1 MDATNRKMKYMKRA
15 QESEL
20 VNINFDLSTL
30 ELMSAFVISD
40 NKNIRKSNLINM
52 KNLFESINTKI
63 YENDPIRKK
72 HVNFIKKGLEARLVK
87 NLNNPQII
95 EKYVNG
101 GIINDN
107 QDSDE
112 LVKISEMKSLNN
124 SEIDF
129 INQQVSNSLKNSY
142 FYNDIDKLEELI
154 IRFKSGD
161 FSNSDQIVNDFE
173 DEVIRLASLFRHA
186 RVENQQELT
195 FSLRDSV
202 FNNVFTDIHEELTN
216 PNRLLFTGMQGFNKL
231 IGGGFEAGRVY
242 MLLGLAGAGKS
253 MVLLNLAKQI
263 KDYNKDYRV
272 KDPTKTPCVI
282 ILTMENSVQETIDRL
297 YQITTSED
305 MKASDVNTAML
316 KFRENGMTI
325 SDESPIDIMVKYV
338 PNRTITTEFLYTL
351 YEELE
356 EDGYE
361 MICCIQDHVKRIKS
375 NERTPEVRI
384 ELGNV
389 INEFKNFA
397 IAKDVVVITNSHL
410 NRDAAAKVEDGKNNN
425 RNEVINNIGKQNV
438 GESLLMIDNVD
449 MAIVINREE
458 DHATKQEYMG
468 FKRIKA
474 RVRVDHNFI
483 KVYQPFEENNT
494 AKLSVDRG
502 LGVLLSRESLLSE
515 SPINTG
521 ANNAIAKQQND
532 RYVNKF
538 ENKPNNELVTFISQT
553 NTNDRY
559 INKPKK
565 VQESK
570 RVNIVNKKRIP
581 RLVYGEKVRVV

>member
-1 MDATNRKMKYMKRA
+1 MDIVNRKMKYMKNVQ
-15 QESEL
+15 QEEL
-20 VNINFDLSTL
+20 YDINFDLSTL
-30 ELMSAFVISD
+30 ENMSAFVISD

-63 YENDPIRKK
+63 YDVDPIRKK
-72 HVNFIKKGLEARLVK
+72 YVNFIKKGLHAKLIE
-87 NLNNPQII
+87 NLNDPSII

-107 QDSDE
+107 KDSDDM
-112 LVKISEMKSLNN
+112 VKISELKVLNN
-124 SEIDF
+124 AEI
-129 INQQVSNSLKNSY
+129 NYVNEQVSGALKHAY
-142 FYNDIDKLEELI
+142 LQNDKKKLKDILMRFESNDYRNLDEITNEFEEEI
-154 IRFKSGD
+154 IK
-161 FSNSDQIVNDFE
+161 
-173 DEVIRLASLFRHA
+173 LASLFRHA
-186 RVENQQELT
+186 RVESQQEIT

-216 PNRLLFTGMQGFNKL
+216 PSRRLYTGMQGFNKL
-231 IGGGFEAGRVY
+231 IGGAFEAGRVY

-263 KDYNKDYRV
+263 KDFNKHYRP
-272 KDPTKTPCVI
+272 KDSTKTPCVI

-305 MKASDVNTAML
+305 MKNTDVDTAMN
-316 KFRENGMTI
+316 KFRESGMTI

-425 RNEVINNIGKQNV
+425 RNDVISNIGKQNV

-458 DHATKQEYMG
+458 DHNTKQEYMG

-474 RVRVDHNFI
+474 RVRVDHNFV
-483 KVYQPFEENNT
+483 KVYQPFSEENS
-494 AKLSVDRG
+494 AKLSVDFG
-502 LGVLLSRESLLSE
+502 LGVPLSRETLVSD
-515 SPINTG
+515 SPLNTG
-521 ANNAIAKQQND
+521 AGNAIQKQQNN
-532 RYVNKF
+532 RYVNQF
-538 ENKPNNELVTFISQT
+538 ENNPNSELATFISQT
-553 NTNDRY
+553 NTNSRY
-559 INKPKK
+559 VNKPKK
-565 VQESK
+565 VEK
-570 RVNIVNKKRIP
+570 KEEITKKRKPKLI
-581 RLVYGEKVRVV
+581 YNYERVV